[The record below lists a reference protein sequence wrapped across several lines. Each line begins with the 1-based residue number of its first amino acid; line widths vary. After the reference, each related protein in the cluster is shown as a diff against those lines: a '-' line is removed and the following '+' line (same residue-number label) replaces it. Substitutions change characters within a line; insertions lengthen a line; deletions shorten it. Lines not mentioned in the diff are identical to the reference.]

1 MGGIG
6 GMFLKSFSLEFALDL
21 NRIQIKTEITEVYFC
36 CIFYVLR
43 VKTWFRIKHAEAYL
57 NKRNYKTAVFINLCN
72 KHTSAF
78 KKVYSLLSPQKLKV
92 HLPQG

>member
-36 CIFYVLR
+36 CIFDVLR
-43 VKTWFRIKHAEAYL
+43 VKTWFRIKHAEA
-57 NKRNYKTAVFINLCN
+57 
-72 KHTSAF
+72 
-78 KKVYSLLSPQKLKV
+78 
-92 HLPQG
+92 